1 MPNRHLSCGQRDSMK
16 APSLR
21 LTVTEIDRLGT
32 QALERAGTEPSAA
45 AIVARALT
53 RAEAEGVPVCGLFY
67 LPFFCD
73 HLRLGKVRRDA
84 RPRILQQQ
92 GASLL
97 VDAEHGFAH
106 PAVDL
111 TLPLLIEAART
122 HGVAAAAIRRSYNAL
137 ALGHPAESLADA
149 GLIGLACSN
158 SPAAVAPPGSRL
170 KLFGTNPLAFA
181 VPVPGGDPLVVDQS
195 SSAVTKTE
203 MRRRLAAGQP
213 MPEGWAQD
221 AEGRPTTDP
230 AAGLAGAMLP
240 AGGQKGAN
248 IALLVEILA
257 AALPAAALSPL
268 AGAIS
273 TNEGGPPDLGQFL
286 LALDPAAFGG
296 AATLERIA
304 ALVESFGEAGVRLP
318 GARRAAAGRRAAA
331 EGVELDE
338 ATVATLRR
346 LAEP

>member
-1 MPNRHLSCGQRDSMK
+1 M
-16 APSLR
+16 
-21 LTVTEIDRLGT
+21 TVEEIE
-32 QALERAGTEPSAA
+32 ALAARALQRAGCAPAA
-45 AIVARALT
+45 AASVARALA

-67 LPFFCD
+67 LPFFCE

-84 RPRILQQQ
+84 RPKVVRQQD
-92 GASLL
+92 AALL
-97 VDAEHGFAH
+97 VDAGQGFAH
-106 PAVDL
+106 PAFDL
-111 TLPLLIEAART
+111 ALPLLVESARR
-122 HGVAAAAIRRSYNAL
+122 HGVAAAGIRHSYNAL
-137 ALGHPAESLADA
+137 ALGHPAETLAEA

-158 SPAAVAPPGSRL
+158 SPAAMAPPGSPL

-203 MRRRLAAGQP
+203 MRRRLAAGQAI
-213 MPEGWAQD
+213 PEGWAQD
-221 AEGRPTTDP
+221 AEGQPTTDP
-230 AAGLAGAMLP
+230 TAGLAGALLP

-248 IALLVEILA
+248 VALLVEVLA
-257 AALPAAALSPL
+257 AALPAATLSPL

-296 AATLERIA
+296 AETLQRIA
-304 ALVESFGEAGVRLP
+304 ALAESYGKAGLRLP
-318 GARRAAAGRRAAA
+318 GARRAAARRKAAV

-338 ATVATLRR
+338 ATIAMLHRS
-346 LAEP
+346 AGEEPT